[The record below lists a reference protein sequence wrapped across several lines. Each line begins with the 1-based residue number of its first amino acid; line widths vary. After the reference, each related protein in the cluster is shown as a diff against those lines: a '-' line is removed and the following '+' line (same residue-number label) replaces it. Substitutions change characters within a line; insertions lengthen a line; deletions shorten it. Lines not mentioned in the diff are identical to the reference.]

1 MKSVLK
7 RLFEVNFF
15 LSNILVPVIALA
27 FYCGSFAYFA
37 SHFQLEG
44 VNYFFAIELG
54 KYLLFVIAGLLV
66 IFLVMRQMSPGDKLA
81 FKRSDVRLY
90 PSDFLLL
97 LLPLTPTVQYI
108 LNNRAILSPQ
118 DWLYVLLIVAF
129 FSGVYT
135 FVLPAVLRQM
145 MPTRTLMIL
154 GLAFAFTIVNMA
166 LVSHSFTWFEKG
178 VLGKQLIVLGGVFL
192 VSLLFYNLNQ
202 RMILHLLII
211 VNLVANSSLQLL
223 SQVNKAD
230 TSTQSMNEN
239 KLLSLVQG
247 RKPARTPN
255 IYLLIYDA
263 YVPNETMLAYGIDNS
278 AQEAYLTQQGF
289 KLYPHTY
296 SVGASTLATMSRV
309 LNASTEYYGELR
321 RAVSGDGVTQ
331 KILKNIGYETYG
343 LFPSGFMFQ
352 GVRSSYDYITPGLTI
367 PSYTVLLKAI
377 FLGEFRFD
385 IEQAGL
391 GKEHR
396 RQFIAYKRSI
406 FKNVS
411 SEQKVFIY
419 MHSNKPSHTQVSG
432 TCQPNE
438 KELFQR
444 RLKTANVEMK
454 KDVDL
459 IVARDPDAIVI
470 VAGDHGPHLTKNCSM
485 TTGVYEASEI
495 SRLDIQDRHGTFLA
509 IRWPTGDFTKYDDI
523 TVLQDLFPAVFAYLY
538 QDATLLEAKIEPVIL
553 TDETVSGVSV
563 RNGIIEGGID
573 DGEPLFLSDS
583 SSTE

>member
-1 MKSVLK
+1 MLK

-15 LSNILVPVIALA
+15 LANILVPVIALA
-27 FYCGSFAYFA
+27 LYCGSFAYFA
-37 SHFQLEG
+37 SHFQLRG

-66 IFLVMRQMSPGDKLA
+66 IFLVIRQRRPGDILT
-81 FKRSDVRLY
+81 FKHSEEKLY

-97 LLPLTPTVQYI
+97 LLPVILTVQYI

-118 DWLYVLLIVAF
+118 DWLYVLLIVAVV
-129 FSGVYT
+129 SGFYT
-135 FVLPAVLRQM
+135 FVLPVVLRKV

-154 GLAFAFTIVNMA
+154 GLAFVFTIVSMA
-166 LVSHSFTWFEKG
+166 LVSHYFTWFEKG
-178 VLGKQLIVLGGVFL
+178 ALGKQLIILGGVFL
-192 VSLLFYNLNQ
+192 VILLLYNLNQ
-202 RMILHLLII
+202 RRILHLLII

-223 SQVNKAD
+223 SQVSKTN

-247 RKPARTPN
+247 KKPARTPN
-255 IYLLIYDA
+255 IYLLVYDA
-263 YVPNETMLAYGIDNS
+263 YIPNETMLAHGIDNS

-296 SVGASTLATMSRV
+296 SIEASTFATMSPV
-309 LNASTEYYGELR
+309 LNASTEYYGDAR

-331 KILKNIGYETYG
+331 KILKNLGYETYG
-343 LFPSGFMFQ
+343 LFPSGFAFE

-367 PSYTVLLKAI
+367 PSYAVLLKAI
-377 FLGEFRFD
+377 SLGEFRFD
-385 IEQAGL
+385 VEQVGL
-391 GKEHR
+391 GKQHR
-396 RQFIAYKRSI
+396 QQFIAYKRNI
-406 FKNVS
+406 FRNAS
-411 SEQKVFIY
+411 SEQKMFMY
-419 MHSNKPSHTQVSG
+419 MHSNKPSHTQISG
-432 TCQPNE
+432 TCLPNE

-454 KDVDL
+454 KDVNL
-459 IVARDPDAIVI
+459 IVAHDPDAIVI
-470 VAGDHGPHLTKNCSM
+470 VAGDHGPHLTKNCNM
-485 TTGVYEASEI
+485 TTGVYDASEI

-509 IRWPTGDFTKYDDI
+509 IRWPTGDFTKYDHI

-538 QDATLLEAKIEPVIL
+538 QDATLLQAKIDPVIL

-563 RNGIIEGGID
+563 RNGIIEGGTD